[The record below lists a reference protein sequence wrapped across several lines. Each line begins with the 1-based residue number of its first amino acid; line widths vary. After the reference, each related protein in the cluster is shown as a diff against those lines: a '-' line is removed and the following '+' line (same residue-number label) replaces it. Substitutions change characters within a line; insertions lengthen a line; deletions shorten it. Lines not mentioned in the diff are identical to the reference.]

1 MHVVPNTRLGWG
13 QEGSMTQS
21 ILGVPE
27 GLEMED
33 RELMSIQELK
43 MLMMQMTETQRMW
56 GASARRQHS
65 PGLAPRRSGDR
76 GFLFSELGKA
86 WFCVSLWSAFWRE
99 RPE

>member
-1 MHVVPNTRLGWG
+1 
-13 QEGSMTQS
+13 MTQQHPRCARR
-21 ILGVPE
+21 PE
-27 GLEMED
+27 VED

-76 GFLFSELGKA
+76 ASCSVRWGRRGFVCPCILQ
-86 WFCVSLWSAFWRE
+86 RE
-99 RPE
+99 T

>member
-43 MLMMQMTETQRMW
+43 MLMM
-56 GASARRQHS
+56 
-65 PGLAPRRSGDR
+65 
-76 GFLFSELGKA
+76 
-86 WFCVSLWSAFWRE
+86 
-99 RPE
+99 

>member
-43 MLMMQMTETQRMW
+43 MLMMRMTETQRVW
-56 GASARRQHS
+56 GCQCAETALPRPGSQEKRG
-65 PGLAPRRSGDR
+65 PGLP
-76 GFLFSELGKA
+76 
-86 WFCVSLWSAFWRE
+86 VQ
-99 RPE
+99 